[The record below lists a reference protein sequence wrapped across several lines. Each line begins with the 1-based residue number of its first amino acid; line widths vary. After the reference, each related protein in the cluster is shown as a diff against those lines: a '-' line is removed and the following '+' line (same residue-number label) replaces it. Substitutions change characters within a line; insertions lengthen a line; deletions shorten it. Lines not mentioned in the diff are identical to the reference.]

1 MFHKFYLLFR
11 PLFLWW
17 LNYVVEFIPCLFL
30 RKIALKM
37 YSAKLGN
44 KSIIDLNCYF
54 LGPENLSIGKHS
66 HINRGC
72 MIDSRG
78 GVVIG
83 NNVSISH
90 CVCICSTAHNCNSP
104 SFDYISAPIV
114 IDDNVWIGLK
124 AIILKGVHI
133 GEGAVVAA
141 GSVVTH
147 DLEPYSIYAGIPAK
161 KIGERNK
168 QINYNCS
175 DFIYYK
181 NIRIPYFQ

>member
-1 MFHKFYLLFR
+1 MF
-11 PLFLWW
+11 
-17 LNYVVEFIPCLFL
+17 
-30 RKIALKM
+30 
-37 YSAKLGN
+37 SAKIG
-44 KSIIDLNCYF
+44 SRTIVDMNCYF
-54 LGPENLSIGKHS
+54 MGPEKLSIGKHS

-72 MIDSRG
+72 MVDSRG
-78 GVVIG
+78 TVIIG

-90 CVCICSTAHNCNSP
+90 CVSICSAAHDFNSP
-104 SFDYISAPIV
+104 SFNYISAPII
-114 IDDNVWIGLK
+114 IDDYVWIGLK

-147 DLEPYSIYAGIPAK
+147 NVEPYSIYAGVPAK
-161 KIGERNK
+161 KIGERRRHCA
-168 QINYNCS
+168 YNCS